1 MSLTKL
7 KRSEG
12 APRASWVTSV
22 RSARC
27 ALTLIWLVTSLPAH
41 ADLFTVVE
49 DGVVTI
55 TTEPSSRAKVLS
67 RVDGGDDERPARRR
81 RRSKVKGASK
91 TKASKTKASKR
102 GSTLSD
108 VRVTNQGAPL
118 PKKALPFKGYV
129 DAAASYYQLPPALIW
144 GVMEIESAFTPTVVS
159 NKGAQGLMQLMP
171 FTSRDMGVRDPFDPE
186 QNIWGAARLLRILA
200 NRFNGDVVFTLSAY
214 HAGGGAVS
222 EVGGIP
228 YERTAQ
234 YVRSTF
240 NAYQKYLGQ
249 KTP

>member
-1 MSLTKL
+1 MREVLG
-7 KRSEG
+7 RG
-12 APRASWVTSV
+12 YARRVGRAL
-22 RSARC
+22 SAC
-27 ALTLIWLVTSLPAH
+27 GLLALTALTALTAPQRAR
-41 ADLFTVVE
+41 ADLYTVEE

-55 TTEPSSRAKVLS
+55 TTEPSRHAKVLS
-67 RVDGGDDERPARRR
+67 SEPESRRR
-81 RRSKVKGASK
+81 ARSSAAKRHAKRYAKRHAKRSAPSSGA
-91 TKASKTKASKR
+91 AGAA
-102 GSTLSD
+102 GSG
-108 VRVTNQGAPL
+108 VTAAPGGAPL
-118 PKKALPFKGYV
+118 PRRALPFKPFV

-144 GVMEIESAFTPTVVS
+144 GVMEVESSFNPQVVS
-159 NKGAQGLMQLMP
+159 DKGAQGLMQLMP
-171 FTSRDMGVRDPFDPE
+171 FTSKDMGVRDPFDPE

>member
-1 MSLTKL
+1 MKSKCLSFNSFTYFLTGCCIL
-7 KRSEG
+7 FG
-12 APRASWVTSV
+12 
-22 RSARC
+22 
-27 ALTLIWLVTSLPAH
+27 LLPSPLF
-41 ADLFTVVE
+41 ADLYTVVE

-67 RVDGGDDERPARRR
+67 RIDADGQSSNKAAKASRKHTRAQ
-81 RRSKVKGASK
+81 RSKGKRSQTK
-91 TKASKTKASKR
+91 TELA
-102 GSTLSD
+102 LSD
-108 VRVTNQGAPL
+108 VQVTPQGASL
-118 PKKALPFKGYV
+118 PKKALPFKVFV
-129 DAAASYYQLPPALIW
+129 DAAAEYYQLPPALIW

-171 FTSRDMGVRDPFDPE
+171 FTSKDMGVKDPFDPE

-200 NRFNGDVVFTLSAY
+200 NRFHGDIVLTLSAY

-222 EVGGIP
+222 EAGGIP

-240 NAYQKYLGQ
+240 NAYQKYAGMSY
-249 KTP
+249 

>member
-1 MSLTKL
+1 M
-7 KRSEG
+7 G
-12 APRASWVTSV
+12 RA
-22 RSARC
+22 R
-27 ALTLIWLVTSLPAH
+27 ALILALLALPALIAPQRAL
-41 ADLFTVVE
+41 ADLYTVEE

-55 TTEPSSRAKVLS
+55 TTEPSRNAKVLS
-67 RVDGGDDERPARRR
+67 SEPESRRRARSSAARRHAKRYAKPSPKRPASRARA
-81 RRSKVKGASK
+81 ASAEDSGV
-91 TKASKTKASKR
+91 TASP
-102 GSTLSD
+102 G
-108 VRVTNQGAPL
+108 GAPL
-118 PKKALPFKGYV
+118 PRRALPFKPFV

-144 GVMEIESAFTPTVVS
+144 GVMEVESSFSPQVVS
-159 NKGAQGLMQLMP
+159 DKGAQGLMQLMP
-171 FTSRDMGVRDPFDPE
+171 FTSKDMGVRDPFDPE